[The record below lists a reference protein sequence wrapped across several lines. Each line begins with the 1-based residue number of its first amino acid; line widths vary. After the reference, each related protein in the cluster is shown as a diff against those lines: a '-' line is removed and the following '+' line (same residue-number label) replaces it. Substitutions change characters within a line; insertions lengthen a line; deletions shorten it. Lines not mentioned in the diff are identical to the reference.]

1 VEDVYKEEEKKD
13 RKRGTLGPG
22 FQLRVRRR
30 KRGENKSGGKEVKSA
45 Y

>member
-1 VEDVYKEEEKKD
+1 VEDVYEEEEKKD

-22 FQLRVRRR
+22 LRVRR